1 MSNWKE
7 ELGKIVGSEYVS
19 DDRTTLEAYAKDQS
33 FTRPLKPW
41 FVVKP
46 NNAEEVQAIVKW
58 SNRTKTPLVP
68 ISSGPPH
75 FHGDTVPSA
84 AGAVM
89 IDLSRMN
96 RIIRIDR
103 RNRMTIIEPGVTYGQ
118 LLPELSREGLSLS
131 TPLLPRHNKSV
142 VASLLEREPIMIPKY
157 QTTIFEPL
165 RCLEIIWGSG
175 DKFRTG
181 EAGSRLRSLEEQWA
195 MQQVQLNPMG
205 PGQTDFFRL
214 VSAAQGTMGVITWA
228 SLKCERLPQ
237 IQKLFFLPANRLDD
251 LIDCAYKLVRVRLG
265 DELMLLNSSDLASI
279 LGKSAD
285 QISTLKAEMPPW
297 VIIIDVAGRNVLPKE
312 RVEVQEKAIMSIAQQ
327 FGLKP
332 MSAIPG
338 AGGDEV
344 LQAILN
350 PSKEPHWKLG
360 YKGGCQDIF
369 FLTTLNRIP
378 EFIKTMYS
386 LAEALRYSTSE
397 IGIYIQPLHQGV
409 GCHCEFSLPFDPG
422 DQREIER
429 IQELLNRASEE
440 LIKQGAYF
448 SRPYGIWANITYHR
462 DAQTTAILKKM
473 KGVFDPNGVMNPG
486 KLCF

>member
-1 MSNWKE
+1 
-7 ELGKIVGSEYVS
+7 
-19 DDRTTLEAYAKDQS
+19 
-33 FTRPLKPW
+33 
-41 FVVKP
+41 
-46 NNAEEVQAIVKW
+46 
-58 SNRTKTPLVP
+58 
-68 ISSGPPH
+68 
-75 FHGDTVPSA
+75 
-84 AGAVM
+84 
-89 IDLSRMN
+89 
-96 RIIRIDR
+96 
-103 RNRMTIIEPGVTYGQ
+103 
-118 LLPELSREGLSLS
+118 
-131 TPLLPRHNKSV
+131 
-142 VASLLEREPIMIPKY
+142 
-157 QTTIFEPL
+157 
-165 RCLEIIWGSG
+165 
-175 DKFRTG
+175 
-181 EAGSRLRSLEEQWA
+181 

-279 LGKSAD
+279 LGKRADRISA
-285 QISTLKAEMPPW
+285 LKAEMPPW

-312 RVEVQEKAIMSIAQQ
+312 RVEVQEKAMMSIAQQ